1 VHPPPSPIICQEKEK
16 VVRLQRSVWM
26 ITANCN
32 YSTGLHHAMVPVKQY
47 RSDAHFLLH
56 VGFILIK
63 MFVIIIDKIPV
74 EFRTVK
80 HV

>member
-1 VHPPPSPIICQEKEK
+1 
-16 VVRLQRSVWM
+16 
-26 ITANCN
+26 
-32 YSTGLHHAMVPVKQY
+32 MVPVKQY